1 MKTVKQI
8 KQILTFGIKRNWF
21 FQLKIHIFSSN
32 DSFKILIK
40 NQINQISRKKNSYKK
55 LFSFYIDYWKF
66 SNYIRNLISYS
77 FPDYIGIIGEKH
89 VDLFQET
96 ST

>member
-1 MKTVKQI
+1 M
-8 KQILTFGIKRNWF
+8 
-21 FQLKIHIFSSN
+21 
-32 DSFKILIK
+32 
-40 NQINQISRKKNSYKK
+40 
-55 LFSFYIDYWKF
+55 FSFYIDYWKF

-77 FPDYIGIIGEKH
+77 FPDYIGIIAEKH